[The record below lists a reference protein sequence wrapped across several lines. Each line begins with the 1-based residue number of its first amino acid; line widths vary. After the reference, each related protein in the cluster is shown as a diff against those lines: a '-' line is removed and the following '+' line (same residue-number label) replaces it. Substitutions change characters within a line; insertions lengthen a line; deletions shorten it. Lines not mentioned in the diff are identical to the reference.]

1 MFGTLL
7 QIKLRTKVIVTAP
20 VGPNLVLASPA
31 PQPKS
36 GIGNESNKSKS
47 GLLPPLLKAQIT
59 RTPQKR

>member
-31 PQPKS
+31 LRPNQVLVMSPIS
-36 GIGNESNKSKS
+36 PNQASSR
-47 GLLPPLLKAQIT
+47 PY
-59 RTPQKR
+59 